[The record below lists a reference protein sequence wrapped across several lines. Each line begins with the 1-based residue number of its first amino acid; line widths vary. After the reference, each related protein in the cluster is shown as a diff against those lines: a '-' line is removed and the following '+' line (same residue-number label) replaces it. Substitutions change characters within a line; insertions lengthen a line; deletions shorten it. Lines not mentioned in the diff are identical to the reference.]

1 MRPRGRAVARLL
13 AVALLVGSALSFRT
27 AFAGLDTEPPGVGGG
42 SPSPTPLWSA
52 RRVPSLVVDSAGAQ
66 RLAAA
71 LDAVLAPHDA
81 CAVVEQRGKTL
92 VARGDDAPLAPAST
106 EKLLTAAGALEV
118 FGADHRFRTQVVAG
132 AAPGPGGVVA
142 GDLWL
147 VGGGDPLLATPG
159 YRSYLSGNPRS
170 RLDPVTPLADLADA
184 VVAAGVRRI
193 DGRVLGDDSR
203 HEAVRYLPSWKPSYR
218 TAGDVGPLGAL
229 VVDDGFINPR
239 TRVPASDPAVHAA
252 DALAGLLGERGVTV
266 TRGTGR
272 GAAPAG
278 AAVVATVDS
287 VPLGE
292 VVAGMLTS
300 SDNLTA
306 EVLAREVGLAE
317 AGSGTTEAGTA
328 AVVQAAGA
336 AGVPVEGVHLLDGS
350 GLAPDN
356 RVTCRALAETLA
368 LGDRDGFGVLRSGL
382 AVAGQTGTLSVR
394 FVDHP
399 LNGRLR
405 AKTGQI
411 AGVVGLAG
419 VVEEPGGGVPLTFA
433 FVANGAFSMTDG
445 WVLQQQ
451 VAEAVDAFPAVPA
464 AGELVPLPGAR

>member
-1 MRPRGRAVARLL
+1 MSRRGRAVARLL
-13 AVALLVGSALSFRT
+13 AVVLLAASALSFRT
-27 AFAGLDTEPPGVGGG
+27 AFAGLGAEVTGTGGG
-42 SPSPTPLWSA
+42 APSPTPLWSV
-52 RRVPSLVVDSAGAQ
+52 RRVPALVVESAGAQ
-66 RLAAA
+66 RLAAT

-81 CAVVEQRGKTL
+81 CVVVEQRGQTL
-92 VARGDDAPLAPAST
+92 VARAGDVPLAPAST
-106 EKLLTAAGALEV
+106 EKLLTAAAALEV
-118 FGADHRFRTQVVAG
+118 LGADHRFETRVVAG
-132 AAPGPGGVVA
+132 APVGPDGVVA
-142 GDLWL
+142 GDLWI

-203 HEAVRYLPSWKPSYR
+203 HETVRYLPSWKPTYR

-229 VVDDGFINPR
+229 VVDDGFVDPR
-239 TRVPASDPAVHAA
+239 ARIPAADPAVHTA

-266 TRGTGR
+266 IRGTGR

-287 VPLGE
+287 VPLDE

-306 EVLAREVGLAE
+306 EVLTREVGLAE
-317 AGSGTTEAGTA
+317 AGSGTSAAGTA
-328 AVVQAAGA
+328 AVVEAAGA
-336 AGVPVEGVHLLDGS
+336 AGVPVDGVQLLDGS
-350 GLAPDN
+350 GLAPGN
-356 RVTCRALAETLA
+356 RVTCRALAEAVA
-368 LGDRDGFGVLRSGL
+368 LGERDGFGVLRSGL

-394 FVDHP
+394 FLDHP

-419 VVEEPGGGVPLTFA
+419 VVEEAGGGVPLSFA
-433 FVANGAFSMTDG
+433 FVANGDFSTSGG

-451 VAEAVDAFPAVPA
+451 VAEAVDAFPAVPG
-464 AGELVPLPGAR
+464 AGELVPGPGSR